1 MQLSGMAVVVA
12 CALSCLLLTS
22 PAVEAAPAD
31 GCRPEFFDQLPLRT
45 QNICTKILALRE
57 VQRAMEDYLE
67 DELQGQIGFSDN
79 GAKRQDM
86 DHVFLR
92 FGRSGV

>member
-1 MQLSGMAVVVA
+1 MHFSLAGVVT
-12 CALSCLLLTS
+12 CALTCLLTS
-22 PAVEAAPAD
+22 SLVEAAPID
-31 GCRPEFFDQLPLRT
+31 GCRPEFFEQLPLRT
-45 QNICTKILALRE
+45 QKMCTKILALKE

-92 FGRSGV
+92 FGRAAV